1 MHRKLRLVFWKLGNY
16 DEDVMKDQA
25 DNNALP
31 YSLIV
36 LAGGGSRR
44 MNQNKALLPVKE
56 GTLIEYILRQL
67 EGYFVDTLVSIS
79 ESDKFEFLN
88 KKLVVDEKQG
98 YGPMMGIK
106 SALSVSPNEKN
117 FVIACDIPK
126 IHFKLLDNI
135 LSMGQNFDIVVP
147 VSHSGR
153 VEPLFSVYSK
163 SILPQMERLIRE
175 NTHSLLPLFDLCRTG
190 YVKLDLDSE
199 LKNLN
204 TLEDYEA
211 FLRDL

>member
-1 MHRKLRLVFWKLGNY
+1 MLRLVFWKLGNY
-16 DEDVMKDQA
+16 DEDVLKDQE

-44 MNQNKALLPVKE
+44 MNQHKALLPVKD
-56 GTLIEYILRQL
+56 GTLIEFILQQL
-67 EGYFVDTLVSIS
+67 EEHFEETLVSVS

-88 KKLVVDEKQG
+88 KKLVVDEKLE

-106 SALSVSPNEKN
+106 SALSVSAHEKN

-135 LSMGQNFDIVVP
+135 LLKGKNFDIVVP
-147 VSHSGR
+147 VSPSGLR
-153 VEPLFSVYSK
+153 EPLFAVYSK
-163 SILPQMERLIRE
+163 SILPQMEQLIRE
-175 NTHSLLPLFDLCRTG
+175 NVHSLLSLFDKCKTD
-190 YVKLDLDSE
+190 YVTMGSDSG
-199 LKNLN
+199 LGNLN
-204 TLEDYEA
+204 TEEDYEA
-211 FLRDL
+211 FLRQR

>member
-1 MHRKLRLVFWKLGNY
+1 
-16 DEDVMKDQA
+16 MKDQA
-25 DNNALP
+25 DNSSLP

-44 MNQNKALLPVKE
+44 MNQDKALLPVKD
-56 GTLIEYILRQL
+56 GTLIEYILQQL

-106 SALSVSPNEKN
+106 SALSVSRHEKN

-126 IHFKLLDNI
+126 IHFNLLDNI
-135 LSMGQNFDIVVP
+135 LLMGQNSDIIVP
-147 VSHSGR
+147 ISPSGQ
-153 VEPLFSVYSK
+153 VEPLFAVYSK

-175 NTHSLLPLFDLCRTG
+175 NTHSLLPLFDLCKTD
-190 YVKLDLDSE
+190 YVKLDSDSG

-211 FLRDL
+211 FLRHL

>member
-1 MHRKLRLVFWKLGNY
+1 
-16 DEDVMKDQA
+16 MKDQA
-25 DNNALP
+25 DNNSLP

-44 MNQNKALLPVKE
+44 MNQDKALLPVKD
-56 GTLIEYILRQL
+56 GTLIEYILQPL
-67 EGYFVDTLVSIS
+67 EGYFDDTLVSIS

-88 KKLVVDEKQG
+88 EKLVIDEKQG

-106 SALSVSPNEKN
+106 SALSVSQHEKN
-117 FVIACDIPK
+117 FVIACDIPE

-135 LSMGQNFDIVVP
+135 LSMGQNSDVIVP
-147 VSHSGR
+147 VSPSGR
-153 VEPLFSVYSK
+153 VEPLFAVYSK

-175 NTHSLLPLFDLCRTG
+175 NTHSLLPLFDLCRTD
-190 YVKLDLDSE
+190 YVKLDSDSG

-204 TLEDYEA
+204 TLEDYKA
-211 FLRDL
+211 FLHHL